1 MGAAALAYNGRIDFP
16 CTPPSPSRRLQPLHM
31 AARRRRATK
40 PYPEPAQ
47 PATENGRLEN
57 DGMTDR
63 KGWTKRQHRGPISR
77 DASDGFYRTVSCW
90 RAFSALPPPPPQ
102 TGQRYSRSHAEPGQR
117 VRQQQQQQHCFS
129 SQHPPSAPPLP
140 RTRQFHSID
149 TRVSAPLPRTSAGV
163 QPLNNYAG
171 ARV

>member
-1 MGAAALAYNGRIDFP
+1 MVASIFRARRRRRRVDCSL
-16 CTPPSPSRRLQPLHM
+16 CTWQR
-31 AARRRRATK
+31 RRRRATK

-129 SQHPPSAPPLP
+129 SQHPPSAPPSPAPASFTRSIHALVLP
-140 RTRQFHSID
+140 FPE
-149 TRVSAPLPRTSAGV
+149 RVRACSR
-163 QPLNNYAG
+163 
-171 ARV
+171 